1 MLKVNLMPGAPPRA
15 GGDKQ
20 AAAAGDLRMFAIG
33 MSLMLVF
40 LAAGI
45 MIFHSSQTKV
55 LDSNVAANN
64 QRDAAVKQIKRRVAD
79 HPRVRAEL
87 QEIRARRDAIQ
98 RLEANRTGPAA
109 MLIEVSQLL
118 SPGGR
123 PTNDPAEFERI
134 QRDDPTRWMH
144 ANWDAHQI
152 WLSSFT
158 ESERNVTIEGF
169 GRSADDV
176 AEFMRRLM
184 LSEYFELVTLE
195 RSEGAMDQ
203 DTRLQVQRFK
213 ITARVRY

>member
-1 MLKVNLMPGAPPRA
+1 MLKVNLLPNAPSRA
-15 GGDKQ
+15 GGEKQ
-20 AAAAGDLRMFAIG
+20 AAAGDLRTFALG
-33 MSLMLVF
+33 MSIMLVL

-55 LDSNVAANN
+55 LDNSVAANN
-64 QRDAAVKQIKRRVAD
+64 QRDLAVKQIKRRVAD
-79 HPRVRAEL
+79 HPRVRSEL

-98 RLEANRTGPAA
+98 RLEANRTGPTA
-109 MLIEVSQLL
+109 MLVEVSQLL

-123 PTNDPAEFERI
+123 PTNDPSEFERI

-144 ANWDAHQI
+144 ANWDTHQI
-152 WLSSFT
+152 WLSSFG
-158 ESERNVTIEGF
+158 ESERQVTIEGH

-184 LSEYFELVTLE
+184 LSEYFEQVTLE
-195 RSEGAMDQ
+195 RSEGAQDQ

>member
-1 MLKVNLMPGAPPRA
+1 MLKINLSPTAPPRA
-15 GGDKQ
+15 SSESTQ
-20 AAAAGDLRMFAIG
+20 AAGDLRTFMVG
-33 MSLMLVF
+33 MSIMLVL
-40 LAAGI
+40 LAAAI

-55 LDSNVAANN
+55 LDSLIAANS
-64 QRDAAVKQIKRRVAD
+64 QRELAVRQIQQRVAD

-87 QEIRARRDAIQ
+87 QEIRSRRDAIE

-134 QRDDPTRWMH
+134 QRDDPTRLMH
-144 ANWDAHQI
+144 VNWDPHQV
-152 WLSSFT
+152 WLTTFS

-184 LSEYFELVTLE
+184 LSAYFENVTLE
-195 RSEGAMDQ
+195 RSEGSLDNE
-203 DTRLQVQRFK
+203 THLTFQRFK

>member
-1 MLKVNLMPGAPPRA
+1 MLKINLLPGAPPRA
-15 GGDKQ
+15 AGESK
-20 AAAAGDLRMFAIG
+20 AVAGDLRTFAVG
-33 MSLMLVF
+33 MSIMLIL

-55 LDSNVAANN
+55 LDNVTAANN
-64 QRDAAVKQIKRRVAD
+64 QRDTAVRQIKQRVAD
-79 HPRVRAEL
+79 HPRVRTEL
-87 QEIRARRDAIQ
+87 QEIRARKEAIE
-98 RLEANRTGPAA
+98 RLEANRTGPTA
-109 MLIEVSQLL
+109 MLVEVSQLL

-144 ANWDAHQI
+144 ANWDSHQI
-152 WLSSFT
+152 WLTTFS
-158 ESERNVTIEGF
+158 ESDRSVTIEGF

-184 LSEYFELVTLE
+184 LSEYFENVTLE
-195 RSEGAMDQ
+195 RSEGAVDAE
-203 DTRLQVQRFK
+203 TRLQVQRFK